1 MRGGPISSGR
11 SVRPWS
17 ALRRSWFGPN
27 RNGYTVIEVLIVLA
41 VTATLFV
48 SAAIMI
54 GGRQNRTAFEQAARN
69 VQSQIQQVLNEV
81 AVGYYP
87 NNGDFTCTATATG
100 PQFGAGS
107 AGVGTNSGCVFVG
120 KVIQFGVT
128 GTDPEQFVV
137 YTLAGLQKRA
147 GSNTEAVNRTE
158 SQPKVVAPTTSN
170 SSIPDRS
177 VTNKLDNG
185 LTTYRMWYDNGAG
198 AQYIG
203 AVGFM
208 QSFAK
213 YTGSDI
219 NSGAQNVHTVAVAGT
234 SINAGKAATAEAI
247 NANFPTSPFDTSGG
261 VFICFVSGATDQS
274 GLISIG
280 GNNRNQTVSLDIKSN
295 RTCS

>member
-1 MRGGPISSGR
+1 MLGPSR
-11 SVRPWS
+11 S
-17 ALRRSWFGPN
+17 
-27 RNGYTVIEVLIVLA
+27 GYTVIEVLIVLA
-41 VTATLFV
+41 VTAGLFV

-54 GGRQNRTAFEQAARN
+54 GGRQNRTAFEQAVRN

-87 NNGDFTCTATATG
+87 NNGDFRCVATATG
-100 PQFGAGS
+100 PQFSTGS

-120 KVIQFGVT
+120 KVLQFGVT
-128 GTDPEQFVV
+128 GTDPEQFVI
-137 YTLAGLQKRA
+137 YTLAGLQKKA

-158 SQPKVVAPTTSN
+158 AQPKVVAPTTAD

-177 VTNKLDNG
+177 ITNRLDNG

-198 AQYIG
+198 NEYIG

-219 NSGAQNVHTVAVAGT
+219 NSGAQNVHTVAVAG
-234 SINAGKAATAEAI
+234 SSLNATRAATADAI
-247 NANFPTSPFDTSGG
+247 NANFPSSPYDTSGG
-261 VFICFVSGATDQS
+261 VFICFVSGATNQS
-274 GLISIG
+274 GLVSIG
-280 GNNRNQTVSLDIKSN
+280 GNNRNQTVNLDIKSN
-295 RTCS
+295 KTCS